1 MLGFCSFQSGSL
13 ERAEQET
20 PRFTGV
26 LMKSRKMKIG
36 ELNFN
41 TKKSA
46 IEFYRSILNKYDANT
61 SVDDE
66 DFSYLVDLLNYNS
79 DKNGIAV
86 NEENTAEIEDNE
98 LLEEVD
104 DIFVDYHP
112 VYKKVK
118 CFYAVFGEEEWLFSY
133 LLAINGN
140 LSDEKKFYISCR
152 NSIKETLR
160 NFKIEMFKNKP
171 VKCAITKNTL
181 KWENCQVD
189 HKAPLTFSVIVKTF
203 LKSKNIEVA
212 DIDLSYEGS
221 IWQFSDKQFEGEF
234 VEYHNKVALLRII
247 SSEENQK
254 LASKA
259 RIKPTKNDFTLS

>member
-1 MLGFCSFQSGSL
+1 
-13 ERAEQET
+13 
-20 PRFTGV
+20 
-26 LMKSRKMKIG
+26 MKSRKMKIG

-41 TKKSA
+41 TKKAA
-46 IEFYRSILNKYDANT
+46 IEFYRNILNKYDANT

-66 DFSYLVDLLNYNS
+66 DFSYLIDLLNYNS
-79 DKNGIAV
+79 DNNETAT
-86 NEENTAEIEDNE
+86 NEENKAEDEDNE
-98 LLEEVD
+98 SLEEID
-104 DIFVDYHP
+104 DIYVDYHP

-133 LLAINGN
+133 LLAINGG

-152 NSIKETLR
+152 NSVKEILR

-171 VKCAITKNTL
+171 VKCAITKNIL
-181 KWENCQVD
+181 DWENCQVD
-189 HKAPLTFSVIVKTF
+189 HKAPMTFSVIVKTF
-203 LKSKNIEVA
+203 LKSNNIEVS

-221 IWQFSDKQFEGEF
+221 IWHFSDKQFETEF

-259 RIKPTKNDFTLS
+259 RIKPTKNDFTVG